1 MANHPLRGESDLD
14 DATRG
19 DIHTKAKNGIVGT
32 NSDVSGPAPAGS
44 AGGNGVFGFSKVP
57 SASGVFGSH
66 DGFGAGVS
74 GFSIDGSGL
83 AGVSTNGDAA
93 RGDTHA
99 GAKANGLVGTNDGI
113 GPVLAGQ
120 PGGNGVFGFSKVPDA
135 SASGVAG
142 GHDGVGNGVTG
153 FSQAGSGVAGVST
166 GGDGTR
172 GDTHTKAKNGIVGTN
187 SDVSGPAPAGS
198 AGGNG
203 VFGFSKVPS
212 ASGVFGS
219 HDGFGAGVSGFSID
233 GSGLAGVSTNGDAAR
248 GHTHAGA
255 KANGLVGTNDGI
267 GPVLAG
273 QPGGNG
279 VFGFSKVPDASASGV
294 AGGHDGV
301 GNGVTGFSQAGSGV
315 SGVS

>member
-153 FSQAGSGVAGVST
+153 FSQAGSGVSGV
-166 GGDGTR
+166 
-172 GDTHTKAKNGIVGTN
+172 
-187 SDVSGPAPAGS
+187 
-198 AGGNG
+198 
-203 VFGFSKVPS
+203 S
-212 ASGVFGS
+212 ASGIGVVGQGGTLAGRFIGNVEIAGDLTILNGKDIRLADFAEDFDVSRLEEIEPGS
-219 HDGFGAGVSGFSID
+219 VVVLDDEGSVQQSRAAYDHKVAGVVSGAGNFRSAITLDRHKSPGTRKAIALMGKVYCK
-233 GSGLAGVSTNGDAAR
+233 VDA
-248 GHTHAGA
+248 
-255 KANGLVGTNDGI
+255 
-267 GPVLAG
+267 
-273 QPGGNG
+273 
-279 VFGFSKVPDASASGV
+279 
-294 AGGHDGV
+294 
-301 GNGVTGFSQAGSGV
+301 
-315 SGVS
+315 